1 MEKLWGGRFEKN
13 TDSLMEDFNSSIG
26 FDKKLYHFDIVGSKA
41 HATMLAKSGIIS
53 DKECKEIVDAL
64 MEIECEIE
72 SGKVEFSTKNEDIH
86 MNIEVLLTNKIGE
99 TGKKLHTARSRNDQ
113 IALDLKLYSRD
124 AVINI
129 QELLKQWI
137 KTLIKVSEDNID
149 TVMPGYTHLQR
160 AQPITLAHH
169 LMAYAEMAKRD
180 YLKLSSWLDI
190 HDTNPLGSGALAGT
204 TFEIDRQYTTELLGF
219 SSPTLNS
226 LDGVSDRD
234 YAIDL
239 LSNAS
244 VGMMHLSRLC
254 EELILWSSQ
263 EFGFVEIDD
272 AYSTGSSMMPQK
284 KNPDAA
290 ELIRG
295 KTGRVYGDL
304 LSLLTT
310 MKGIP
315 LAYNKD
321 MQEDKE
327 CLFDGVETWIKCLT
341 IIIPMIKTMK
351 IKNDNMYKAASGGF
365 TNATDLADYLVKK
378 GVAFRDAHKITGE
391 IVLDCIYKDIT
402 LEEISIN
409 EYKKYCDLIEEDVYG
424 EISVLSCIRKRNIVG
439 GPSGEYVK
447 KHIDI
452 MNTFLVDK

>member
-26 FDKKLYHFDIVGSKA
+26 FDKKLCHFDIVGSKA

-113 IALDLKLYSRD
+113 VALDLKLYSRD

-315 LAYNKD
+315 
-321 MQEDKE
+321 
-327 CLFDGVETWIKCLT
+327 
-341 IIIPMIKTMK
+341 
-351 IKNDNMYKAASGGF
+351 
-365 TNATDLADYLVKK
+365 
-378 GVAFRDAHKITGE
+378 
-391 IVLDCIYKDIT
+391 
-402 LEEISIN
+402 
-409 EYKKYCDLIEEDVYG
+409 
-424 EISVLSCIRKRNIVG
+424 
-439 GPSGEYVK
+439 
-447 KHIDI
+447 
-452 MNTFLVDK
+452 